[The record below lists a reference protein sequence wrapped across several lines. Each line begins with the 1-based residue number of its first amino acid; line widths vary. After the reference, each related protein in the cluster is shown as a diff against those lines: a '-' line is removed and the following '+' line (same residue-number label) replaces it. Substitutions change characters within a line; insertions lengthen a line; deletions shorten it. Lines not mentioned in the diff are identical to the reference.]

1 MHIKNDKIVVS
12 HDFAFFPMIS
22 TGFNVDDSFSCIE
35 MIRFSMLQLNDAR
48 ACSELFTAAPGTRI
62 LKVRK
67 PWYYAGLSYPRVS
80 APRITPETFT
90 KVETHGKTAYRV
102 AFTFSLKYYQKL
114 PTIKPHKLW
123 SSDYI
128 YT

>member
-1 MHIKNDKIVVS
+1 MIKLLSRTIS
-12 HDFAFFPMIS
+12 HFSCIFPWFL
-22 TGFNVDDSFSCIE
+22 TRFNVNDSFSCIE
-35 MIRFSMLQLNDAR
+35 MIRFPMLQLNDVR

-67 PWYYAGLSYPRVS
+67 PWYYAGLSYPTVS

-90 KVETHGKTAYRV
+90 EVETHGKTAYRV
-102 AFTFSLKYYQKL
+102 ALTFSLKCYQKL